1 MTNNDQVSQTIIED
15 IQSKY
20 DEQIHI
26 PLLIAV
32 LSRGEGIEA
41 FCDEAD
47 ICETTFKEWRKRHP
61 KFKKAYDR
69 GLMRGKRRW
78 MSLPFHPDTR
88 EGIDFRPWMLVA
100 RNRYGFG
107 KHEIE
112 EADSDEFP
120 DKARKLQEA
129 LIQKDIDPLQYSAIM
144 SGYHAEIK
152 AQREYLQLQ
161 KERVPE
167 TTPIARMNETE
178 IKEELKEFVA
188 EIKEELAEFD

>member
-1 MTNNDQVSQTIIED
+1 MNDDQVSQGLLDENTS
-15 IQSKY
+15 QY
-20 DEQIHI
+20 DEKIHI
-26 PLLIAV
+26 PMLIRV
-32 LSRGEGIEA
+32 FSRGEGIEA

-47 ICETTFKEWRKRHP
+47 ISETTFKNWRKRHP
-61 KFKKAYDR
+61 KFKQAYER
-69 GLMRGKRRW
+69 AVVRGKRLW
-78 MSLPFHPDTR
+78 MSLPFSSQTKDTL
-88 EGIDFRPWMLVA
+88 DFRPWMLVA

-107 KHEIE
+107 KHELE

-120 DKARKLQEA
+120 DKAKKLQEA